1 MAQKKGEIVVG
12 LDIGTT
18 KICCIVGEVGP
29 DGINVI
35 GIGTHP
41 SRGLRKGVVINI
53 EATVSSIHKAVEEAE
68 LMAGAEISAVY
79 AGIAGGH
86 IRGFNSQGVVA
97 VKDKEVRQGDLER
110 VLDAARAINIP
121 QDREIL
127 HVLPQEYII
136 DEQDGIREPL
146 GMSGVRL
153 EAKVHIVTAAVSSA
167 QNIVKCCGRTGLQ
180 VADIVLEPLAS
191 AEAVLAEEEKE
202 LGVALVD
209 IGGGTTDLAIF
220 SGGAIQHTSVIPLGG
235 NHLTND
241 IATGLRLPLDQAEEV
256 KKKYGYALRS
266 GVGAEEFFSVKTFGE
281 EEPVRISRQDL
292 AHVIEARVEEIFAL
306 TLQEIKRSGYDG
318 LLPAGM
324 VLTGGTSALPGI
336 RQLASKVLGMP
347 VRTAQPEHL
356 VGLVDQLKSPAYST
370 GVGLLHW
377 AAALTEEDVS
387 PSHGRKGR
395 SPKGETRMNLDP
407 VRDWFKRLLP

>member
-1 MAQKKGEIVVG
+1 MSQKKGEIVVG

-18 KICCIVGEVGP
+18 KICCIVGEITP
-29 DGINVI
+29 TGIDVI

-53 EATVSSIHKAVEEAE
+53 EATVASIRRAVEEAE
-68 LMAGAEISAVY
+68 LMAGAEISSVY

-97 VKDKEVRQGDLER
+97 VKDKEVKQGDIER

-167 QNIVKCCGRTGLQ
+167 QNIVKCCGRTGLA

-209 IGGGTTDLAIF
+209 VGGGTTDLAIF
-220 SGGAIQHTSVIPLGG
+220 VSGAIQHTSVIPLGG

-241 IATGLRLPLDQAEEV
+241 IAVGLRTPLQEAERIKIQYGSAQVQMLERDETIEV
-256 KKKYGYALRS
+256 PS
-266 GVGAEEFFSVKTFGE
+266 VGGRAPRVLSRRILCEII
-281 EEPVRISRQDL
+281 EP
-292 AHVIEARVEEIFAL
+292 RVEELFQLVHREIQKAG
-306 TLQEIKRSGYDG
+306 QEYLLASGV
-318 LLPAGM
+318 
-324 VLTGGTSALPGI
+324 VLTGGTT
-336 RQLASKVLGMP
+336 QLHGMPELAEEVLGLP
-347 VRTAQPEHL
+347 VRR
-356 VGLVDQLKSPAYST
+356 GLPRGIGGLTDVVKSPQPATAVRLPLYGARQGTQNRAYLGAGDGASIRERFLSW
-370 GVGLLHW
+370 VKEL
-377 AAALTEEDVS
+377 
-387 PSHGRKGR
+387 
-395 SPKGETRMNLDP
+395 
-407 VRDWFKRLLP
+407 F

>member
-1 MAQKKGEIVVG
+1 MAQKKGEIIVG

-18 KICCIVGEVGP
+18 KICCIVGEVTP
-29 DGINVI
+29 DGIDVI

-53 EATVSSIHKAVEEAE
+53 EATVSSIRRAVEEAE
-68 LMAGAEISAVY
+68 LMAGAEINAVY

-97 VKDKEVRQGDLER
+97 VKDKEVRQGDIDR

-167 QNIVKCCGRTGLQ
+167 QNIIKCCARTGLH

-191 AEAVLAEEEKE
+191 AEAVLTEEEKE

-209 IGGGTTDLAIF
+209 MGGGTTDIALFHDGAVKHTAVLAI
-220 SGGAIQHTSVIPLGG
+220 GG
-235 NHLTND
+235 NHLTSD
-241 IATGLRLPLDQAEEV
+241 IAAGLRTPIAEAERI
-256 KKKYGYALRS
+256 KQRYGYARTS
-266 GVGAEEFFSVKTFGE
+266 
-281 EEPVRISRQDL
+281 
-292 AHVIEARVEEIFAL
+292 
-306 TLQEIKRSGYDG
+306 
-318 LLPAGM
+318 M
-324 VLTGGTSALPGI
+324 V
-336 RQLASKVLGMP
+336 
-347 VRTAQPEHL
+347 
-356 VGLVDQLKSPAYST
+356 
-370 GVGLLHW
+370 
-377 AAALTEEDVS
+377 
-387 PSHGRKGR
+387 
-395 SPKGETRMNLDP
+395 TR
-407 VRDWFKRLLP
+407 

>member
-1 MAQKKGEIVVG
+1 MSSMAQKKGELIVG

-29 DGINVI
+29 EGIDII

-53 EATVSSIHKAVEEAE
+53 EATVSSIRRAVEEAE
-68 LMAGAEISAVY
+68 LMAGCEIVSVY

-97 VKDKEVRQGDLER
+97 IKDKEVKQGDIAR

-127 HVLPQEYII
+127 HVLPQDYII
-136 DEQDGIREPL
+136 DEQDGIKEPL

-167 QNIVKCCGRTGLQ
+167 QNIVKCCAKAGLS
-180 VADIVLEPLAS
+180 VSDIVLEPLAS

-209 IGGGTTDLAIF
+209 VGGG
-220 SGGAIQHTSVIPLGG
+220 TSVIPLGG

-241 IATGLRLPLDQAEEV
+241 IAVGLRTPMNEAERIKV
-256 KKKYGYALRS
+256 KYGSAQSALLDKDETIEVPS
-266 GVGAEEFFSVKTFGE
+266 VGGRAPRVLARRILCEIV
-281 EEPVRISRQDL
+281 EP
-292 AHVIEARVEEIFAL
+292 RVEELFQLVHREIQKAG
-306 TLQEIKRSGYDG
+306 QEDLLASGV
-318 LLPAGM
+318 
-324 VLTGGTSALPGI
+324 VLTGGSTLLHGMPE
-336 RQLASKVLGMP
+336 LAEEVLGLP
-347 VRTAQPEHL
+347 VRRGLPRN
-356 VGLVDQLKSPAYST
+356 VGGLTDVVKSPQHAT
-370 GVGLLHW
+370 AVGLLHY
-377 AAALTEEDVS
+377 AIKQGTE
-387 PSHGRKGR
+387 GRVFAGDASSLRERFIGWVK
-395 SPKGETRMNLDP
+395 EL
-407 VRDWFKRLLP
+407 F